1 MVLKVFFSW
10 QSETEQQ
17 GFNNKSFLIECLN
30 SSLNAIANKG
40 SLKGVTFEFIEGMGG
55 EAGHPDVA
63 GKMFENADNCDIFVG
78 DLTVVNKLGSIA
90 KFLSWCHISRSFQR
104 KTQNSNVLI
113 ELSRVLGRSETFE
126 EQIVLVMNTINGDPE
141 KYPECIPFDLRGRR
155 WPITFLLKDKNDKGS
170 SWKKAKTALKKV
182 LPEALRLA
190 AVKAIEHKRDKY
202 RPFIGWDEHS
212 ALKLFSNKYY
222 WNDKLRHLESLIL
235 SEKKLR
241 IIGLSGLGKTRLVL
255 ETFRETVDKQHYL
268 YCDCQRNDKKSITD
282 TLKDSILT
290 RYPEAIVVLDN
301 CDEND
306 FRDYHELWSMHG
318 SRCRMIA
325 IFNNPEEKALT
336 GTTLCKIERN
346 FEDII
351 LKILESKGLTQD
363 QLIKIKEF
371 SGGIPLMAQLL
382 AEGLK
387 PGEPIGQL
395 SDSRLISKILGLKDD
410 DRKRIILQSISLF
423 DYIGWKEDLRPELEY
438 IITNKAF
445 TSLDSADN
453 QVLLNE
459 ADKAILKF
467 INRNIIECRGRK
479 IGLRPL
485 PLALYLIL
493 EWLESCTPER
503 LKTAILSL
511 NDAPFPEA
519 MTGAFHNQVKH
530 LGFNQSARDR
540 LDAVLAGSSPFAS
553 AEVINTEVGS
563 HLLRTF
569 AEITPVTTTHLLY
582 STIGNLPTDTLR
594 SFSQSRRNLV
604 WLLEKLCFRP
614 ETFNEAAYL
623 MMRLGIAE
631 NEDFANNA
639 SNQFQSLFRL
649 FLPSTSVPLTTRY
662 DFLKQQAQTDENI
675 PIIIHAIGKALAI
688 DDNIYFQ
695 GAEQLGG
702 QTLDNYRPETYQ
714 EIKQYATDCLDLLMT
729 FANRNQDYLQLCS
742 TELASKSIRLLHHGL
757 GDIIIPYLDHIA
769 RLHDYDW
776 DSMWDDLTF
785 FRDTL
790 SNGMKPDVLRH
801 YDELLNKLTKTDI
814 VSRFRRVQ
822 KKFNTK
828 PRDFNKETE
837 IRKEK
842 YRALADEFIN
852 QGYDR
857 NILQRLME
865 LEIYFSYPFG
875 ARLAEAAGHAL
886 KYVIL
891 TDGISILNN
900 DDKAHSTIIE
910 EFINNLP
917 SDEFDEWFNDIK
929 AISNPDVLFSV
940 VGNRGLRS
948 GKRYIEHLFSLIKLG
963 VATANSFYQFFTR
976 LKLTE
981 LTRDDIIDI
990 LSEVFKLDNGIQAV
1004 INIGSLLSTYDRGWM
1019 SHIIDYY
1026 ENLFINHQIEA
1037 NMLSEDGC
1045 MDLIRALLNMSTN
1058 QKFISAVCN
1067 LSISYMETEYKP
1079 FTSSYKIEDVFSQL
1093 MSNHFDTSWP
1103 IISEALLSEKDFNAL
1118 YYTLKQVFYTP
1129 YNHTS
1134 LLDVPNHI
1142 DAYKQWCKQYPE
1154 KAPSRLVG
1162 LIYWGGDHDGF
1173 SELTKY
1179 LIDNYGDDELMLD
1192 ELSAAMGS
1200 FVSSGSVL
1208 PYYQNRLDIVKN
1220 LTKHANPNVRNWA
1233 ERQARSYEKALNRM
1247 GMFEAEQNIPL

>member
-1 MVLKVFFSW
+1 MKLKVFFSW
-10 QSETEQQ
+10 QSETDQQ
-17 GFNNKSFLIECLN
+17 GFNNRQFLIECLN
-30 SSLNAIANKG
+30 SSLNAVANKG
-40 SLKGVTFEFIEGMGG
+40 SLKGVFFELKEGMRGV
-55 EAGHPDVA
+55 AGHPDVA
-63 GKMFENADNCDIFVG
+63 DKMLEQADECDIFVG
-78 DLTVVNKLGSIA
+78 DLTVVNKLGAIA
-90 KFLSWCHISRSFQR
+90 QFLSRCGISRSFQR
-104 KTQNSNVLI
+104 KTPNSNVLI
-113 ELSRVLGRSETFE
+113 ELSRVLGRSKSFE
-126 EQIVLVMNTINGDPE
+126 DQLVLVMNTVNGEVEENPE
-141 KYPECIPFDLRGRR
+141 YLPCDIRGRR
-155 WPITFLLKDKNDKGS
+155 WPITFLLKNHKAQN
-170 SWKKAKTALKKV
+170 WEKAKKELMKV

-202 RPFIGWDEHS
+202 CPFIGWHEHA
-212 ALKLFSNKYY
+212 ALKLFPNKYH
-222 WNDKLRHLESLIL
+222 WNDKLRHFESLIL

-241 IIGLSGLGKTRLVL
+241 ITGLSGLGKTRLVL
-255 ETFRETVDKQHYL
+255 EAFRGTDDKQHYL
-268 YCDCQRNDKKSITD
+268 YCDCQKNDKKSITA

-290 RYPEAIVVLDN
+290 QYPEVIVVLDN

-306 FRDYHELWSMHG
+306 FRDYHELWRIHG
-318 SRCRMIA
+318 SLCRMIA
-325 IFNNPEEKALT
+325 IFNNPEERSLT
-336 GTTLCKIERN
+336 GTTLCKFERK

-351 LKILESKGLTQD
+351 IQILENKGLSQD
-363 QLIKIKEF
+363 QLDKIKEF

-387 PGEPIGQL
+387 SGEPIGQV
-395 SDSRLISKILGLKDD
+395 SDSSLISKILGLKDD
-410 DRKRIILQSISLF
+410 DRRRIILQSISLF

-438 IITNKAF
+438 VITNKAL
-445 TSLDSADN
+445 TSLDSADD

-459 ADKAILKF
+459 TDQAILKF
-467 INRNIIECRGRK
+467 INRNIIECHGRK

-511 NDAPFPEA
+511 KDAPFPEV

-530 LGFNQSARDR
+530 LGFNQSARNR
-540 LDAVLAGSSPFAS
+540 LDAVLGESSPFAS

-594 SFSQSRRNLV
+594 SYTQSRRNLV

-675 PIIIHAIGKALAI
+675 PIIIWAIGKALAI

-702 QTLDNYRPETYQ
+702 QTLNNYLPETYK
-714 EIKQYATDCLDLLMT
+714 EIYQYVTDCLNLLMT

-742 TELASKSIRLLHHGL
+742 AELASKSIRLIDHGL
-757 GDIIIPYLDHIA
+757 GNILIPYIDHVA

-776 DSMWDDLTF
+776 DSMWDELTF

-790 SNGMKPDVLRH
+790 SKRMKPDVLRQ
-801 YDELLNKLTKTDI
+801 YDVLLNKLTKTDI

-822 KKFNTK
+822 KEFNTT
-828 PRDFNKETE
+828 PRNFNKETE

-842 YRALADEFIN
+842 YSVLADEFIN

-857 NILQRLME
+857 NILHRLME
-865 LEIYFSYPFG
+865 LDIHFSYPFG
-875 ARLAEAAGHAL
+875 ARLAEAADHAL

-917 SDEFDEWFNDIK
+917 SDEFDEWFNDITT
-929 AISNPDVLFSV
+929 INNPDVLFSV
-940 VGNRGLRS
+940 VGGRGLS
-948 GKRYIEHLFSLIKLG
+948 SDKRYIEHLFSLIKLG

-976 LKLTE
+976 LKLSE
-981 LTRDDIIDI
+981 LTRDDIIEF
-990 LSEVFKLDNGIQAV
+990 LTEVSKLDNGMKAV
-1004 INIGSLLSTYDRGWM
+1004 INIGSLLSTYDKGRM
-1019 SHIIDYY
+1019 SQIIDYY
-1026 ENLFINHQIEA
+1026 ENLFIDYQIEA

-1045 MDLIRALLNMSTN
+1045 MDLIRALLKISTN
-1058 QKFISAVCN
+1058 KKFVMAVCN
-1067 LSISYMETEYKP
+1067 LSIRYMETEYKP
-1079 FTSSYKIEDVFSQL
+1079 FTSSYEIEDVFSL
-1093 MSNHFDTSWP
+1093 LISNHFDTSWP

-1118 YYTLKQVFYTP
+1118 YYKLKQIFYTP
-1129 YNHTS
+1129 YNQTS

-1142 DAYKQWCKQYPE
+1142 DAYKQWCKQNPE
-1154 KAPSRLVG
+1154 KVPSRLIG

-1208 PYYQNRLDIVKN
+1208 PHYQSRLDIVKN

-1233 ERQARSYEKALNRM
+1233 ERQVRGYEKTLNRM